1 MNNIN
6 LLLPTYVVVA
16 FSTVFLLKELWNKN
30 IFQDPCCLLLLSEN
44 RCLQQLHHYS
54 TRSGNCCLDKLH
66 LSCCCQSL
74 QIATVLSQQLHYWQ
88 RWPNR
93 YLIYFCIVHHLAS
106 CQFQFHQLA
115 AAIRQNYVFQLPDHE
130 LLALWWRW
138 MWCRVWFWFALLF
151 VCAVGE
157 KCLHIFL
164 ILNWPEQVNRS
175 WWNIW
180 KSDYEHILTLLTQIL
195 RIKVDRCILWTQFF
209 LLWVNL
215 GPESFQLSHSWGC

>member
-1 MNNIN
+1 MIW
-6 LLLPTYVVVA
+6 LGKQCFDIFLPVSV
-16 FSTVFLLKELWNKN
+16 S
-30 IFQDPCCLLLLSEN
+30 
-44 RCLQQLHHYS
+44 
-54 TRSGNCCLDKLH
+54 
-66 LSCCCQSL
+66 
-74 QIATVLSQQLHYWQ
+74 ATGSS
-88 RWPNR
+88 NTM
-93 YLIYFCIVHHLAS
+93 F
-106 CQFQFHQLA
+106 F
-115 AAIRQNYVFQLPDHE
+115 LPDHE

-164 ILNWPEQVNRS
+164 ILIWLEQVNRS

-215 GPESFQLSHSWGC
+215 GSESFQQKPLLRLLAPYSGWPRCQDWDAHLLWGNKRHFPTKTKMSFSPLPSNNEEPPKKDCGMWIVDLLKI